1 MDINTFLL
9 LVKEMRTQQKTYFA
23 NRSPY
28 SLKESKRLEKI
39 IDTEIASGEMSKLI
53 EKADEL
59 PFT

>member
-9 LVKEMRTQQKTYFA
+9 LLKQMRTEQKNYFA

-39 IDTEIASGEMSKLI
+39 IDTEMQSGEIAKMI
-53 EKADEL
+53 VKADEL